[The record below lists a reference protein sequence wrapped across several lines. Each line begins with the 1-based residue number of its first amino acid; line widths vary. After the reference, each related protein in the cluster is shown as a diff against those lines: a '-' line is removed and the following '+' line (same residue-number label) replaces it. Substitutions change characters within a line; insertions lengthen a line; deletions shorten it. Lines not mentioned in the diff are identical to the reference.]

1 LLSLLLDHL
10 EVLFSHVLC
19 SLESG
24 LDVFSPGPDLIIELL
39 LAGRNRFAHLLIVL
53 LGLDGCELSPLHGLL
68 RELVSLLKLLFD
80 LLLLFFLLL
89 LLFLQGLVQLLGV
102 LLGGLDY
109 QVDGLLSE
117 LLSSLKLLLDFI
129 GLSLKLVSLSLDHK
143 LAGVFL
149 SSFYFGL
156 EDFVSL
162 LLSSVKLLVH
172 GFLDLLELFG
182 LSSGFSPSYL
192 NHFVLIVLLLGKLLL
207 PEFLSSHELLL
218 DIFKLYWSS
227 LGTLQLLRDLRH
239 DLLWRLLEL
248 DVKCDWLY

>member
-1 LLSLLLDHL
+1 MLSLLLDHL

-39 LAGRNRFAHLLIVL
+39 SGVRNRFVYLLIVL
-53 LGLDGCELSPLHGLL
+53 LGLDGCVLPPFYGLL
-68 RELVSLLKLLFD
+68 RELVSLLKLLLD

-109 QVDGLLSE
+109 QINGLLSE
-117 LLSSLKLLLDFI
+117 FLSSLKLLLGFL
-129 GLSLKLVSLSLDHK
+129 GLGLKLMSLSLDHK
-143 LAGVFL
+143 LARVFL
-149 SSFYFGL
+149 SSCYFGL
-156 EDFVSL
+156 QDFVSL
-162 LLSSVKLLVH
+162 LLSSVKLLGHVIS
-172 GFLDLLELFG
+172 DLSELFG
-182 LSSGFSPSYL
+182 LSSGFSPSDL
-192 NHFVLIVLLLGKLLL
+192 NHFVLIVPLPGQLLL
-207 PEFLSSHELLL
+207 PEFLSSHELLF

-227 LGTLQLLRDLRH
+227 LGILQLLRDLRY
-239 DLLWRLLEL
+239 DLCWRLLEL